1 MKRALEIITQGAVA
15 GVISPVSFAS
25 GQVNAK
31 WMYPVFKNS
40 ILVIRGSVGYIAI
53 KIMAGNKRRPS
64 LIFVKLSSLPIL
76 IITTHIILMIHGRP
90 FTEQGGWW
98 VLYALLILGLP
109 ISVILLI
116 IGLIRM
122 KFKEAKVKNG

>member
-1 MKRALEIITQGAVA
+1 MKIKHAFLCYIAVLALWMFSSYFFSSW
-15 GVISPVSFAS
+15 SPEQDSLFYLCCTVGF
-25 GQVNAK
+25 GL
-31 WMYPVFKNS
+31 
-40 ILVIRGSVGYIAI
+40 IGYIAI